1 MPGTQNLDPS
11 PGDMIDDADFLD
23 VLNLLNTE
31 RSRRGDPDIS
41 IDVTD
46 NGAQVD
52 LEDYNT
58 LATNIN
64 NMSGQ
69 QPPAWSPVPLES
81 VGDLIEANDIDRL
94 VDAINEWTATCVCDC
109 NYCTCDCNYCAC
121 DCNYCTCDCNYGC
134 TCNCNYCTCDCNY
147 CTCDCNYSCTCDC
160 NYSDIRLKT
169 EIHYF

>member
-31 RSRRGDPDIS
+31 RSRRGDPAIS
-41 IDVTD
+41 INVTD

-69 QPPAWSPVPLES
+69 QPGGWSPVPLES

-109 NYCTCDCNYCAC
+109 NYCTCDCNYDGYVCPCNCNYACTC
-121 DCNYCTCDCNYGC
+121 DCDYACTCDCNYAC
-134 TCNCNYCTCDCNY
+134 SCDCDY
-147 CTCDCNYSCTCDC
+147 G
-160 NYSDIRLKT
+160 
-169 EIHYF
+169 